1 MIKSLK
7 STYDHEYKSPNKHG
21 ELLNRQYPKRHIQ
34 LPINLSRNYFFPW
47 HPQDSCASIIAT
59 LENGVIAAPATSKTP
74 DATPPNVLNPAPSPP
89 PMLPGIARDIR
100 AFPVKLGTFDIR
112 PFSAPT
118 SRPSRPALFQSP
130 FALGKNC
137 WILPKFAMSPA
148 LEAKLA
154 RLAVASGSTEADVLL
169 KAIALYEVA
178 LQAKLKGQ
186 DVAIL
191 DEEKR
196 LVREIDGI

>member
-1 MIKSLK
+1 MEF
-7 STYDHEYKSPNKHG
+7 TDHERSAAMTTDTKNV
-21 ELLNRQYPKRHIQ
+21 QM
-34 LPINLSRNYFFPW
+34 
-47 HPQDSCASIIAT
+47 T
-59 LENGVIAAPATSKTP
+59 LT
-74 DATPPNVLNPAPSPP
+74 
-89 PMLPGIARDIR
+89 
-100 AFPVKLGTFDIR
+100 
-112 PFSAPT
+112 
-118 SRPSRPALFQSP
+118 
-130 FALGKNC
+130 
-137 WILPKFAMSPA
+137 MSPA